1 MRYAGVVY
9 GLILLVGLTTAP
21 AAAGETGWRVR
32 GFGALLA
39 PDTSET
45 TVNGDG
51 DVILIEA
58 GRGFGG
64 GGSVEYQFHRFV
76 GIDAG
81 ITAASPEI
89 TLSADI
95 PQLGAL
101 SLSDGLT
108 TVVFTGDVLA
118 HLTPSS
124 PIVDLYAGV
133 GVAGVSPGG
142 LSFDILGIERLNV
155 EGESYVTW
163 SARAG
168 LDLSLGEDSPWGASL
183 GVRYIPGDIEL
194 RQLGVPADD
203 DSADFGFNIL
213 SFTAGVAYRF

>member
-1 MRYAGVVY
+1 MRCASILS
-9 GLILLVGLTTAP
+9 GLALLLGL
-21 AAAGETGWRVR
+21 AATPVDAREPGWRVR

-51 DVILIEA
+51 DEILIEA
-58 GRGFGG
+58 GRAFGG
-64 GGSVEYQFHRFV
+64 GGSVEYQLHRFV
-76 GIDAG
+76 GVDAG

-95 PQLGAL
+95 PPIGAL

-108 TVVFTGDVLA
+108 TVVFTGDVLV

-133 GVAGVSPGG
+133 GVAAVSPGG
-142 LSFDILGIERLNV
+142 LSFDVLGLERLNV
-155 EGESYVTW
+155 EGKSYVTW

-168 LDLSLGEDSPWGASL
+168 LDLSLGENSPWAASL

-203 DSADFGFNIL
+203 DSAEFGFNIL